1 LLLADAEVSMRRRIA
16 ALSCCLSLVHLSVAA
31 AEDAPTSAAPSLT
44 IGVVNAAP
52 RSGPIRAASLNG
64 DAVRTYLGG
73 TTPARRSIQDSIVE
87 KDSWVERHPVW
98 TGAVAGF
105 SAGFAL
111 TYLATHDS
119 DNGEFLKVMSPGA
132 GALFWGGVCAGVG
145 ALTGWAVGR
154 NRDE

>member
-1 LLLADAEVSMRRRIA
+1 MRRRIA
-16 ALSCCLSLVHLSVAA
+16 ALSCCLSLVHVSVAA
-31 AEDAPTSAAPSLT
+31 AEDTPAAAATSVTVAIVGGAPQ
-44 IGVVNAAP
+44 
-52 RSGPIRAASLNG
+52 SGPIRAASLNG
-64 DAVRTYLGG
+64 NTLHTYLGE
-73 TTPARRSIQDSIVE
+73 TTSAGRSIQDSMVE

-111 TYLATHDS
+111 TYLATHES
-119 DNGEFLKVMSPGA
+119 DKGELLTVMSPGA